1 MAYDHDL
8 AERIRFLAEGEPGL
22 TEKPMFGGLAFLVN
36 GHLAVAASRQG
47 GLLARADPARVDD
60 VLLESGV
67 ERAVMRGRAM
77 DGWLRVGAACVATDD
92 DLERW
97 VRRCFEQARSLPPKR

>member
-77 DGWLRVGAACVATDD
+77 DGWLRVSAAGVATDD

-97 VRRCFEQARSLPPKR
+97 VRRCFDHARSLPPKR